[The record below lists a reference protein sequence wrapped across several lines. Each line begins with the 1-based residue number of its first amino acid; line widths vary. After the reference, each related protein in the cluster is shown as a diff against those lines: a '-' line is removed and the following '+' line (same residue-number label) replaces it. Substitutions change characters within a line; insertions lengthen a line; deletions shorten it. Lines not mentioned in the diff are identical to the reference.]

1 MGLKSKYLLLLVL
14 TAGLLSACEKKSNP
28 ILDDPDSGVV
38 ALSGVCT
45 QVDIT
50 NMPKNRAF
58 LSIAD
63 QNDAPVY
70 KFAIGNFNVMED
82 DKPVVVTAVSK
93 VDNNADPLSV
103 VLVLDRSGSMGG
115 SPTDELNIAASNFV
129 DQLGPFD
136 EAEIIDFS
144 NDVRLVQAFT
154 RDHTALK
161 TAINN
166 AQAGGGTA
174 LFDGIGTAAN
184 DLSDRNGRKFILAM
198 TDGAENASITYTS
211 RNSLIDFVNSKGL
224 AAFTVGLGYLGA
236 AEEADLQNIAS
247 DTGGRYFT
255 APNVTD
261 LNTVFQKALVQ
272 FNNEV
277 EVHFRTLSDGKRH
290 MKVYMNYGR
299 FTDSFEKVYGN

>member
-1 MGLKSKYLLLLVL
+1 MGLKSKFLLLLLVA
-14 TAGLLSACEKKSNP
+14 AGLTVACEKKSNP
-28 ILDDPDSGVV
+28 ILDDPDSAIV

-63 QNDAPVY
+63 QNDVPVY
-70 KFAIGNFNVMED
+70 KFSVGNFNVMED
-82 DKPVVVTAVSK
+82 DKPVVVTGVSK

-129 DQLGPFD
+129 DQLGPAD
-136 EAEIIDFS
+136 EAEIINFDTEVHVS
-144 NDVRLVQAFT
+144 QGFT

-161 TAINN
+161 NAINN
-166 AQAGGGTA
+166 ASGGGSTA

-198 TDGAENASITYTS
+198 TDGVENASQSYTS

-224 AAFTVGLGYLGA
+224 AAFTVGLGFLSP
-236 AEEADLQNIAS
+236 ESEADLQNIAS

-255 APNVTD
+255 APNITD
-261 LNTVFQKALVQ
+261 LNTVFQKALKQ

-277 EVHFRTLSDGKRH
+277 EVNFRTLSDGKRH